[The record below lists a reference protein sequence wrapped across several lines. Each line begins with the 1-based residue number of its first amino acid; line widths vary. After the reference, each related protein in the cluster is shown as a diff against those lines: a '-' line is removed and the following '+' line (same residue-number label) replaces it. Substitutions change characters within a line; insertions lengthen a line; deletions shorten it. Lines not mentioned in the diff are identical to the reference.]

1 MQAFHCSA
9 ALSASAGSRCTGAI
23 VEAPR
28 LSCPAARGI
37 LPDHRSGA
45 RVACVAGRFLPTVPG
60 SPSIGSSRLC
70 QRQLVRLCAGPLLG
84 PTPTV
89 SELAFDPILGAAG
102 VAGWDLSETLP
113 LVFSVWTLGQ
123 LPPLWNTGTAIFLPS
138 EAEESPHVIKNFSLP
153 SNLLVF
159 VTPSLVTK
167 LA

>member
-1 MQAFHCSA
+1 MEPVSP
-9 ALSASAGSRCTGAI
+9 ALPGDSYPRCL
-23 VEAPR
+23 EAPALGLR
-28 LSCPAARGI
+28 GCVSVSWCGYAQARCWA
-37 LPDHRSGA
+37 PR
-45 RVACVAGRFLPTVPG
+45 PP
-60 SPSIGSSRLC
+60 C
-70 QRQLVRLCAGPLLG
+70 QNLH
-84 PTPTV
+84 
-89 SELAFDPILGAAG
+89 FDPILGAAG
-102 VAGWDLSETLP
+102 VAGWNLSETLP